1 MYLRACCDDFAK
13 VYEKLPV
20 HRGLKRHKVGYLTFL
35 AFRTEPK
42 FEMLQMAMFQNA
54 EEI

>member
-1 MYLRACCDDFAK
+1 MSSTLRQPFFVSEA
-13 VYEKLPV
+13 L

>member
-1 MYLRACCDDFAK
+1 MVDPALTKHLSVDMYEAL
-13 VYEKLPV
+13 
-20 HRGLKRHKVGYLTFL
+20 HRGIKRHKVGYLTFL

>member
-1 MYLRACCDDFAK
+1 MFQNFVNISHDNHQT
-13 VYEKLPV
+13 V